1 MDYKNYNK
9 KINAGKILVRMRK
22 RIIPQLHT
30 LLHELSNYLYEK
42 SNYSV
47 MLK

>member
-30 LLHELSNYLYEK
+30 LSNYLYEK